1 MVEEIVMNGSSGL
14 LLWNG
19 LKGKLRTENA
29 LQESLKKDFYFL
41 KTLSQTTFALNY
53 MYATRQ
59 NKNTKKVRMFSLRVD
74 LHYIKILSP

>member
-1 MVEEIVMNGSSGL
+1 MPSKKV
-14 LLWNG
+14 
-19 LKGKLRTENA
+19 
-29 LQESLKKDFYFL
+29 LKKIFTFL